1 MSTTKKSAIE
11 TPRRVDGMSKSTSI
25 PIEIDRRPQDDS
37 PSIHSQDFGAL
48 VDNVVKIEVDLR
60 KQQELERLGRVASQD

>member
-1 MSTTKKSAIE
+1 
-11 TPRRVDGMSKSTSI
+11 MSKSTSM
-25 PIEIDRRPQDDS
+25 PIEIDRRPQDDT

-60 KQQELERLGRVASQD
+60 KQQELERLGRLASQD